1 MSHQPFETWILD
13 HETLPMEDR
22 RSLQTHIETCQQCQR
37 IYRKWNA
44 AQRELRARKQ
54 IAPAPGFVTRWQSGL
69 AERRAREQRKQAWRV
84 FLGFVAAAMF
94 ILLVLVGYVMMTSS
108 PSDWLAAFIH
118 SASTSLG
125 FFNLVTYLARTWL
138 SNTPLVF
145 NIALWI
151 YVSVTLCFLSLVW
164 IFALWRTSKVG
175 VRNQ

>member
-13 HETLPMEDR
+13 QETLPMGDR

-44 AQRELRARKQ
+44 AQRELRAHRM
-54 IAPAPGFVTRWQSGL
+54 IAPTAGFVTRWQSSL
-69 AERRAREQRKQAWRV
+69 AERRAREQRKQAWRAFV
-84 FLGFVAAAMF
+84 AFLGAAVF
-94 ILLVLVGYVMMTSS
+94 ILLVLVTYVMMTSS

-118 SASTSLG
+118 SASTSLD
-125 FFNLVTYLARTWL
+125 FFNLVAYVARTWI

-151 YVSVTLCFLSLVW
+151 YASVTLCFLSLAW

-175 VRNQ
+175 ATNQ